1 MELNDNFKSYDNKLN
16 DPVSTSGKDLS
27 LREFH
32 IAIENI
38 FDDLKSSKSSRDYK
52 WLFLLLL
59 SLCIIATTLHI
70 TKFGVGFNLIAILLL
85 ILFWVYYRYKLKQ
98 AIIEQSIENK
108 KIKEINTG
116 VEKNAD
122 ILLNRLQ
129 YIFNGVTVLETRI
142 ELVRN
147 QFVLF
152 FPVFALLMID
162 FIKGPMSTGAFITT
176 AVVAI
181 ILGGLF
187 WIYYFK
193 NDLVDIDNSVEELE
207 MIKEKLEDLQ

>member
-1 MELNDNFKSYDNKLN
+1 MELNEKFKSYENKLN
-16 DPVSTSGKDLS
+16 DPLTSAGKDTF

-70 TKFGVGFNLIAILLL
+70 AKFGVGLNLIAILLL
-85 ILFWVYYRYKLKQ
+85 IIYWVYYRYKLKE
-98 AIIEQSIENK
+98 AIIEQSVENK
-108 KIKEINTG
+108 KIKE
-116 VEKNAD
+116 VSSSSEKNAD

-147 QFVLF
+147 QYVAF
-152 FPVFALLMID
+152 FPVFTMLMID
-162 FIKGPMSTGAFITT
+162 FIKGPMTIAAFITT
-176 AVVAI
+176 AVIAI

-193 NDLVDIDNSVEELE
+193 NDLDDLDNSVEELE
-207 MIKEKLEDLQ
+207 MIREKLKDLK

>member
-1 MELNDNFKSYDNKLN
+1 MELNENFKSYENKLN
-16 DPVSTSGKDLS
+16 DPLNTAGKDTS

-52 WLFLLLL
+52 WLFLLLV

-70 TKFGVGFNLIAILLL
+70 AKYGVGFNLIAILLL
-85 ILFWVYYRYKLKQ
+85 LIYWVYYRYKLKQ
-98 AIIEQSIENK
+98 AIIEQSAENK
-108 KIKEINTG
+108 KIKE
-116 VEKNAD
+116 VSSASEKNAD

-129 YIFNGVTVLETRI
+129 YIFNGISVLEIRI

-147 QFVLF
+147 QFVIF
-152 FPVFALLMID
+152 FPVFAMLMID
-162 FIKGPMSTGAFITT
+162 FIKGPMTIAAFITT
-176 AVVAI
+176 AVIAI

-193 NDLVDIDNSVEELE
+193 NDLDDLDYSVEELE
-207 MIKEKLEDLQ
+207 MIRNKLKDQ